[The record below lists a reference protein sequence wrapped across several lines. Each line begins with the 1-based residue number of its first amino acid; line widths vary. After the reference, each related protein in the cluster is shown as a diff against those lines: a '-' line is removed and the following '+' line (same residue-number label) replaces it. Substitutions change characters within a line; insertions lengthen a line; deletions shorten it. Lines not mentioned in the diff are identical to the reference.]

1 MGDAAATN
9 VRAQIHH
16 VDGHDICRVQVDPSG
31 FPVDATVIKQ
41 KPGGPKMTVTEFYVR
56 RLNGTVALDIVERQ
70 KYLAQ
75 RWPAAPGSRT

>member
-1 MGDAAATN
+1 MGDAAATS

-31 FPVDATVIKQ
+31 FPIDATVIKQ
-41 KPGGPKMTVTEFYVR
+41 KPGGPKEKLAEFYVR
-56 RLNGTVALDIVERQ
+56 RLNRTVALDIVEKQ

-75 RWPAAPGSRT
+75 RWPATPDAP